1 MKALQTLLLLI
12 VGLFSATSASA
23 ADCYARGVARC
34 ILDDGSGN
42 YPISDAGEVF
52 VGTSPNDVPQ
62 WTAGEHA
69 SATLSAPHNGT
80 SASGTTFYFYY
91 WARAKAGYTFV
102 GWATTNTSRE
112 PSPNTE
118 RLEGQPWESKK
129 GFSSAKTAA
138 QPNESVRYAIFRKN
152 AAEDTSGGGIKLVN
166 VTGNS
171 HTFGSTTNDWSIRL
185 NYQAPLAYRDFAG
198 YADGYGTNKALISA
212 ITCTEKTSGTT
223 VAVKNAR
230 VSGSP
235 TADGADAYG
244 LVFFPA
250 DMPVGTYSVHVPK
263 GLFTT
268 QLAGTVTAAADFD
281 VVVTPDNTPFT
292 ISSTSPTAGQNWDA
306 SEATQKKETD
316 GNFSTI
322 TLTFNKNIARVAAE
336 GKDVVLTNSTTG
348 RVSRFTICS
357 VSATTNKRLGIIAF
371 ENQPDGDYV
380 FTLPAGVFFDA
391 SGNGNASFTLKFS
404 VKGSNVDPWE
414 LPTYNN
420 VTTEPSN
427 NSTVDELSEVTVA
440 FSRAGYALPQQLYL
454 NTAATAA
461 KIKEIYTEG
470 SNYNDPDVRPEIQ
483 SENISGVK
491 LAFEDGL
498 LKVQFA
504 YPIAEATKVVV
515 GIPGQ
520 AIINLNA
527 RSQTPQALY
536 ELGGC
541 TNAPIQLVVN
551 VKPNTITGIESAV
564 DAGTVGQE
572 TIFRLDGTRINEL
585 RPGVNIVRTTHTD
598 GSTTTRKVIK

>member
-102 GWATTNTSRE
+102 GWATTSTSRE

-171 HTFGSTTNDWSIRL
+171 HTFGSTTGDWSIRL

-198 YADGYGTNKALISA
+198 YADGYGTDKGLISA
-212 ITCTEKTSGTT
+212 ITCTEKSNGTT
-223 VAVKNAR
+223 VSVKNAR

-235 TADGADAYG
+235 TVEPIGSDAYG
-244 LVFFPA
+244 LIFFPA
-250 DMPVGTYSVHVPK
+250 DMPVGTYNVHVPK

-268 QLAGTVTAAADFD
+268 AMGAVTAAADFELT
-281 VVVTPDNTPFT
+281 VTPDRTPFT
-292 ISSTSPTAGQNWDA
+292 ITSTSPTEGYAWDA
-306 SEATQKKETD
+306 SEATNAKETD

-322 TLTFNKNIARVAAE
+322 TLTFNKNIARVDAE
-336 GKDVVLTNSTTG
+336 SQELVLVNNTTG
-348 RVSRFTICS
+348 RESKATICAI
-357 VSATTNKRLGIIAF
+357 SATTNKRLGIIAF
-371 ENQPDGDYV
+371 DNQPNGDYT
-380 FTLPAGVFFDA
+380 FSLPAGVFYDA
-391 SGNGNASFTLKFS
+391 AGNANEPFTLHFS
-404 VKGSNVDPWE
+404 ISGSALAPWM

-420 VTTEPSN
+420 TVASPAN
-427 NSTVDELSEVTVA
+427 NSTVESLSEVSFN
-440 FSRAGYALPQQLYL
+440 FSRNGYAPPRTLYTNTKAYAAKITEVYKEDVDYSGPEMTPELQSQDIEDVTLAIDGNTLKVRFAEPINEATRVVVTIPANTVINVPLIRGMTAQQLYE
-454 NTAATAA
+454 
-461 KIKEIYTEG
+461 K
-470 SNYNDPDVRPEIQ
+470 
-483 SENISGVK
+483 
-491 LAFEDGL
+491 
-498 LKVQFA
+498 
-504 YPIAEATKVVV
+504 
-515 GIPGQ
+515 
-520 AIINLNA
+520 
-527 RSQTPQALY
+527 
-536 ELGGC
+536 GGC
-541 TNAPIQLVVN
+541 TNAAVQITIN
-551 VKPNTITGIESAV
+551 VKPSEQPEEK
-564 DAGTVGQE
+564 DCTVGEVAIVIDDAKQGRA
-572 TIFRLDGTRINEL
+572 TLQQ
-585 RPGVNIVRTTHTD
+585 VNATAD
-598 GSTTTRKVIK
+598 KVLKK